1 MFLALPFRLLDA
13 AYGEGWIQFSIARG
27 ARADAPPLSRATSP
41 SLLSSACIVVALAMG
56 DLADDMNEVFS
67 LQSSVFR
74 AIDMLAERTD
84 PERSAPDVMIP
95 PWVLQQAEGIVFMWT
110 YKVRVASRPNPLFSV
125 RGDADSP
132 TPLPLRR
139 R

>member
-1 MFLALPFRLLDA
+1 
-13 AYGEGWIQFSIARG
+13 
-27 ARADAPPLSRATSP
+27 
-41 SLLSSACIVVALAMG
+41 MG

-110 YKVRVASRPNPLFSV
+110 YKVRVASRPNPSFPFAETLTLRRRCLSD
-125 RGDADSP
+125 DADSP
-132 TPLPLRR
+132 PASVVFRWACSSPSPAETVW
-139 R
+139 

>member
-1 MFLALPFRLLDA
+1 
-13 AYGEGWIQFSIARG
+13 
-27 ARADAPPLSRATSP
+27 
-41 SLLSSACIVVALAMG
+41 MG

-110 YKVRVASRPNPLFSV
+110 YKVRVASRPNVFPFTSL
-125 RGDADSP
+125 
-132 TPLPLRR
+132 TLRR
-139 R
+139 HVSPPRTLPAVVFRWACSSPSPVETVW

>member
-1 MFLALPFRLLDA
+1 
-13 AYGEGWIQFSIARG
+13 
-27 ARADAPPLSRATSP
+27 
-41 SLLSSACIVVALAMG
+41 MG

-110 YKVRVASRPNPLFSV
+110 YKVRVASRLNPLFSH
-125 RGDADSP
+125 SW
-132 TPLPLRR
+132 RR
-139 R
+139 